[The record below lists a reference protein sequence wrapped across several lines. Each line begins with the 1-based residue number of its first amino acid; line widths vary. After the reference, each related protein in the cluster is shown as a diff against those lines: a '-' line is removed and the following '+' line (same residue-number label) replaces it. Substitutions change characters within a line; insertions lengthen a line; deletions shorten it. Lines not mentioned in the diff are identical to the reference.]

1 MNSSSSIFL
10 SAIVSLIV
18 VGCRQI
24 PSYDPIQLNQDDAED
39 LLECI
44 FPGKIMGPRLLN
56 EIVVVKDSAS
66 TNGYILAYDYVNSS
80 MGGISSYAIKYELNK
95 IEISFGW
102 SFQPDQW
109 IKFETYEDVEIVR
122 IPHVNNRK
130 IFITD
135 GREEREVP
143 RHDKCTEKDL
153 WLLLG
158 LSEKTNSVPDDP
170 WQ

>member
-1 MNSSSSIFL
+1 MNRSSSVFL
-10 SAIVSLIV
+10 GAIVSLVV

-24 PSYDPIQLNQDDAED
+24 PPNDPIQLNQDDEED
-39 LLECI
+39 LLECL
-44 FPGKIMGPRLLN
+44 FPMNPRLLN
-56 EIVVVKDSAS
+56 EIVVVKDSVS
-66 TNGYILAYDYVNSS
+66 TNGYILAYDYINSS
-80 MGGISSYAIKYELNK
+80 MGGISSYAIKYEPNK

-109 IKFETYEDVEIVR
+109 IKFETNEDVEIIR
-122 IPHVNNRK
+122 IPHVDHRK

-135 GREEREVP
+135 GQEEREVP

-153 WLLLG
+153 WHRLG
-158 LSEKTNSVPDDP
+158 FSEKNNSVPDNT